1 MDSKK
6 IIGALLASAAVGA
19 AIGILLA
26 PSSGEKTRTK
36 LMKGTRKLTDDL
48 QTTVEESIESLKDKF
63 NSSVDEIAKKGAEML
78 NHASERVW
86 IN

>member
-6 IIGALLASAAVGA
+6 IIGALLASVAVGA

-63 NSSVDEIAKKGAEML
+63 NSRVDEIAKKGAKML
-78 NHASERVW
+78 NQASERVR

>member
-36 LMKGTRKLTDDL
+36 LIKGTRKLTDNLHETLED
-48 QTTVEESIESLKDKF
+48 SMESLKEKF
-63 NSSVDEIAKKGAEML
+63 NTRVEEIAKKGAEML
-78 NHASERVW
+78 NHASERVR

>member
-1 MDSKK
+1 MNSKK

-19 AIGILLA
+19 TIGILLA

-36 LMKGTRKLTDDL
+36 LMKGTRKLTNNL
-48 QTTVEESIESLKDKF
+48 QETLEDSIESLKDKF
-63 NSSVDEIAKKGAEML
+63 NSRVDEIAKKGAEMIT
-78 NHASERVW
+78 HASERVR